1 VTYSLIETE
10 RDGSVLVVRLN
21 RPDKLNA
28 FTLDMHHELLRLYD
42 EADADND
49 VRVIVVTGNGRAFCA
64 GADLSG
70 VRGDFAYGDDPNT
83 ATPVVS

>member
-1 VTYSLIETE
+1 
-10 RDGSVLVVRLN
+10 VLVVRLN

-49 VRVIVVTGNGRAFCA
+49 VR
-64 GADLSG
+64 
-70 VRGDFAYGDDPNT
+70 
-83 ATPVVS
+83 